1 MARSA
6 ESQRSLLDAPLRQ
19 FEFDPPAPCA
29 QLLSDGRAL
38 PNGRRAPCSTLE
50 VQPAGG
56 SVRGLARW
64 LVHIRFDPL
73 NRFLFSGAV
82 PRSFSIFLLQRLLSH
97 NVGPDQFL
105 NKTADFAAADTLMQT
120 SIDVIGNR
128 DSEFSLHKPLRCVYT
143 YTRMITPLSLVLSQD
158 LPEQRRY

>member
-56 SVRGLARW
+56 SVRGLRRW
-64 LVHIRFDPL
+64 LVQIRFDPL

-82 PRSFSIFLLQRLLSH
+82 PRSLSIFILQRLLSH
-97 NVGPDQFL
+97 NVGPDQFF
-105 NKTADFAAADTLMQT
+105 NKTTDLSTADTLMQT
-120 SIDVIGNR
+120 LIDVIGDR
-128 DSEFSLHKPLRCVYT
+128 DGELSLHNPSPPRLYVYT
-143 YTRMITPLSLVLSQD
+143 YHSTPNLVLLQ
-158 LPEQRRY
+158 LT